1 MRFKAVVEFDPTDP
15 QGGYS
20 AYVLNLP
27 GCVTTGETLQE
38 VQRNLQEAIELY
50 LESALEDSETIS
62 PLQYELLELD
72 VALPRKEEVA

>member
-15 QGGYS
+15 RGGYS
-20 AYVLNLP
+20 AFVPNLP

-38 VQRNLQEAIELY
+38 VRRNLQEAIELY
-50 LESALEDSETIS
+50 LESALEDGETIS

-72 VALPRKEEVA
+72 VVLPRRR